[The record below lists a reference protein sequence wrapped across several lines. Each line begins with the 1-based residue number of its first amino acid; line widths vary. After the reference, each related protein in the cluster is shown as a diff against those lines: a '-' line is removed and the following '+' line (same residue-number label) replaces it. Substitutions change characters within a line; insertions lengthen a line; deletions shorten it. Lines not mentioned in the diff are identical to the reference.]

1 MIWFIIWMLI
11 GLAGGIHALFVFR
24 RDIDKDYPWLDLKSD
39 PLINNLDDVMII
51 LISAMIGP
59 FSFLVTA
66 YTFPR
71 SFFK

>member
-11 GLAGGIHALFVFR
+11 GFSGGIHALFVIR
-24 RDIDKDYPWLDLKSD
+24 RDIDKDYPCLDLKSD
-39 PLINNLDDVMII
+39 PLIENLDDVMII

>member
-11 GLAGGIHALFVFR
+11 GFAGGIHALFVIR
-24 RDIDKDYPWLDLKSD
+24 RDIDKDYPWYDLKSD
-39 PLINNLDDVMII
+39 PLIENLDDVMII
-51 LISAMIGP
+51 LISVMIGP
-59 FSFLVTA
+59 LSFLVTA